1 MVEYKSAQVAGLVGE
16 TGATSAQVLAAAC
29 GTGTGGLGTVDEGCG
44 TGVGG
49 VAHGLYAVRH
59 DRSESRVDVGVSML
73 AIVLFN
79 ITVLVIEGLSETRD
93 RLVQHIQRLVPA
105 ISITERCVF

>member
-1 MVEYKSAQVAGLVGE
+1 MPRLPRFLLLRVAP
-16 TGATSAQVLAAAC
+16 ALAAWAPL
-29 GTGTGGLGTVDEGCG
+29 TRDEGCG